1 MRTHG
6 WVLGWCV
13 HVRRFKSCLLN
24 HVESEHILLTLVGV
38 VWRQLGLDM
47 TFREISRHLQISTS
61 TAHRIYRK
69 FEETGDV
76 SPVRHNRCPDHRKLD
91 DHHEFLLIAI
101 VMENPCLHLHEMC
114 SQILHTTGVQVSG
127 STVCHV
133 LQRNG
138 FTRKKKMWQNRDH

>member
-1 MRTHG
+1 
-6 WVLGWCV
+6 
-13 HVRRFKSCLLN
+13 
-24 HVESEHILLTLVGV
+24 
-38 VWRQLGLDM
+38 M

-76 SPVRHNRCPDHRKLD
+76 SPVRCNRCPDHRKLD
-91 DHHEFLLIAI
+91 EHEFLLITI

-114 SQILHTTGVQVSG
+114 SQIFHTTGVQVSG
-127 STVCHV
+127 STVCRV

-138 FTRKKKMWQNRDH
+138 FTRKKIKIVAKQITELWSLFYGRNFAIFTTSLGLG